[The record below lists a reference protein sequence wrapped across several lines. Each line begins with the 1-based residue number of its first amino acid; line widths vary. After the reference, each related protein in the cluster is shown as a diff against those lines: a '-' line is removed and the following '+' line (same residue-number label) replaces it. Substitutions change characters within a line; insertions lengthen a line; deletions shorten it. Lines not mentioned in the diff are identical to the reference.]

1 MIVNI
6 IIGVALGL
14 FFLIGFI
21 IGLVKGFSKV
31 QTWANEYVIAGLIT
45 VGVGRI
51 LLNAS
56 LPSQFAGI
64 IIIATAIISLLVCIG
79 VSKLIQKII
88 SHSLKKREEEVRPYG
103 AVGVIN
109 RLFGGFTL
117 AIKGFVIVAIVAVSA
132 LVALDLM
139 QMEAITS
146 AIGEVYE
153 SAGWIAIAPIVFDM
167 LVIGILHLVI
177 RHGFSNGI
185 ATSLWS
191 LFVFALV
198 VGAAFMAYN
207 LVFSVSAFEAPAQ
220 ALAEPISGML
230 SGIPMVGDAMGEGMA
245 VNIAKY
251 ILTAG
256 IFLVLA
262 IVIVVL
268 SFLVKR
274 VLNFARFG
282 AAFYIVDGV
291 FGALALLVIA
301 LAVMLLIGN
310 IFGSIY
316 DLEFMQPFT
325 NYFAN
330 SSVATYFYDK
340 NILLEM
346 GVELIPLRSWLS

>member
-21 IGLVKGFSKV
+21 TGLVKGFSKV

-45 VGVGRI
+45 IGVGRV
-51 LLNAS
+51 LLGAS
-56 LPSQFAGI
+56 LPSQLSGI
-64 IIIATAIISLLVCIG
+64 ITIAAAIISLLVCIG
-79 VSKLIQKII
+79 VSKLIQKLI
-88 SHSLKKREEEVRPYG
+88 SHSLAKREEDMRPNG

-109 RLFGGFTL
+109 RLFGAITL
-117 AIKGFVIVAIVAVSA
+117 AIKGFVFVAIVAVSA
-132 LVALDLM
+132 LVVLDFM
-139 QMEAITS
+139 QMESLIA

-153 SAGWIAIAPIVFDM
+153 SAGWLAIEPVIFDFF
-167 LVIGILHLVI
+167 VIGILHLVI
-177 RHGFSNGI
+177 RHGFSSGI

-191 LFVFALV
+191 LFVFALI

-207 LVFSVSAFEAPAQ
+207 LVFSVSAFEAPAE

-230 SGIPMVGDAMGEGMA
+230 SGVPMLGDALGEGTA

-262 IVIVVL
+262 IVIVVI
-268 SFLVKR
+268 SFFVKR
-274 VLNFARFG
+274 VINFARFG
-282 AAFYIVDGV
+282 TAFYIVDGI
-291 FGALALLVIA
+291 FGALALLIIA
-301 LAVMLLIGN
+301 LAIMLLLGN

-325 NYFAN
+325 NYFAK

-340 NILLEM
+340 NILLGM
-346 GVELIPLRSWLS
+346 GLELIPLRSWLS